1 MMAEQGSVDLDWL
14 PACFT
19 VLTKTDTHIAGFVST
34 EQELETVLE
43 CHKRATMTSF
53 NIWSNDREKKEKSPH
68 RILWQVEDFSNN
80 VPLIVTN
87 RLIYSCQH
95 GKGRNRK
102 TSEELCTG
110 EEHAY
115 TGKRKRLQIQT
126 TKKKNCP
133 AELFVRHITRY
144 NDFTV
149 PEGASRAR
157 KQMALDQLGASLKK
171 QEKLNTSKMI
181 HMSLPLK
188 NAHENHNVSIES
200 AFSRNIHPAVRE
212 KIHEYVSL
220 GITTVPFLKKVLK
233 QYVKNE
239 LCTADVIPPQV
250 HDQAYYPSNHSI
262 QNHVHLALVAGKYSG
277 LDQVNL
283 EKKISS
289 WKLEDPDAHFFFRK
303 CTEVEDDSVKKEQ
316 EADVCNTQSFEHDA
330 SLLGEKMETGFPFLQ
345 SSEETCDS
353 ENPEPDPTK
362 QNTFLFIHQNKEQQR
377 LLQRYGEMVLLDATY
392 KTSKYALP
400 LFLVV
405 VRTNVGYKPVAEFIC
420 ESETTE
426 AISEALKI

>member
-53 NIWSNDREKKEKSPH
+53 NIWSNDRKKKEKSPH

-133 AELFVRHITRY
+133 AKLFVRHITRAFMRSKGC
-144 NDFTV
+144 NVSRWTCGTV
-149 PEGASRAR
+149 PHPLQRDSTSCGVFVCKFAEG
-157 KQMALDQLGASLKK
+157 M
-171 QEKLNTSKMI
+171 
-181 HMSLPLK
+181 
-188 NAHENHNVSIES
+188 
-200 AFSRNIHPAVRE
+200 
-212 KIHEYVSL
+212 
-220 GITTVPFLKKVLK
+220 
-233 QYVKNE
+233 
-239 LCTADVIPPQV
+239 
-250 HDQAYYPSNHSI
+250 
-262 QNHVHLALVAGKYSG
+262 
-277 LDQVNL
+277 L
-283 EKKISS
+283 EG
-289 WKLEDPDAHFFFRK
+289 
-303 CTEVEDDSVKKEQ
+303 
-316 EADVCNTQSFEHDA
+316 EH
-330 SLLGEKMETGFPFLQ
+330 FPFL
-345 SSEETCDS
+345 
-353 ENPEPDPTK
+353 
-362 QNTFLFIHQNKEQQR
+362 NTEDAVRKIRKEIAVK
-377 LLQRYGEMVLLDATY
+377 LLQ
-392 KTSKYALP
+392 
-400 LFLVV
+400 
-405 VRTNVGYKPVAEFIC
+405 
-420 ESETTE
+420 ESEDLSDVCRFCGETTSHHAVE
-426 AISEALKI
+426 TDLPSKWIACDGCDKWFHQSCVGNPPEEEEFFCQLCKH